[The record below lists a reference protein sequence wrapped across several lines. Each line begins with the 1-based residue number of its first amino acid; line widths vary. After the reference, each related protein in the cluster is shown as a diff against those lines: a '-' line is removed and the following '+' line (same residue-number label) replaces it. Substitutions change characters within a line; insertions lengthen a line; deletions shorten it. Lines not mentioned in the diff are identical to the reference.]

1 MGSCKTNSPGSYR
14 SVGISS
20 LEDIL
25 DLWSHGDQI
34 AALDRL
40 HDSNRLVV
48 LAGNFIALAGLNIIA
63 VPIGVVD
70 LELHKLHLGMLGQD
84 LVQDFGLVMEGEAN
98 MLGDASFLK
107 LDHVVPG
114 IKLVTDLQLGSV
126 KSVEQVKVKITR
138 TCSFKGGLDEFFHI
152 LFFLDVY
159 DGQFVGKLEALPGET
174 LDNGFFCG
182 QLGSSAAIDIGGVN
196 IGKTVG
202 EEMVGHFFDLFHING
217 TILVLRKA
225 HKAKTQFGHVAAEI
239 LVAHFYILL

>member
-126 KSVEQVKVKITR
+126 KRRSGR
-138 TCSFKGGLDEFFHI
+138 I
-152 LFFLDVY
+152 LPY
-159 DGQFVGKLEALPGET
+159 PR
-174 LDNGFFCG
+174 
-182 QLGSSAAIDIGGVN
+182 
-196 IGKTVG
+196 
-202 EEMVGHFFDLFHING
+202 LFG
-217 TILVLRKA
+217 CL
-225 HKAKTQFGHVAAEI
+225 
-239 LVAHFYILL
+239 